1 MVDVLQA
8 VDGDPWAMRCPE
20 EEKVQKPMNDARRGR
35 VVYLPE
41 VIDSDTL
48 AVLQD
53 NELALRYRALDD
65 DRIRAQELGWV
76 LQPWEVELA
85 YVKREQQIR
94 NDRRQAHAEINRRE
108 TQEFYASEAGLPSGD
123 VDNFAFVF
131 AASGGRPRWN

>member
-8 VDGDPWAMRCPE
+8 VDGDPWATRCPE
-20 EEKVQKPMNDARRGR
+20 EEKVQKPMSDGRRR
-35 VVYLPE
+35 NAVYLPE
-41 VIDSDTL
+41 VIDSDAL

-65 DRIRAQELGWV
+65 DRVRAQELGYS

-85 YVKREQQIR
+85 YVRREQQIR
-94 NDRRQAHAEINRRE
+94 NERRITHTEISRRE
-108 TQEFYASEAGLPSGD
+108 QQQFYASDAGLPSGD

-131 AASGGRPRWN
+131 AATGGRPRWN